1 MGNAGRVTGS
11 WKDENPCNKVVKS
24 LMKII
29 ERIDDVHMN
38 IKHWQESLENRI
50 LVYGVHCF
58 QLDTSDN
65 ILPERDEHRK
75 ELACMNDDMKENKK
89 VQ

>member
-1 MGNAGRVTGS
+1 
-11 WKDENPCNKVVKS
+11 
-24 LMKII
+24 MKII

-75 ELACMNDDMKENKK
+75 ELACMNDEMKENKK
-89 VQ
+89 VQWFKDVYVWNKQQEDTTPKAFEL

>member
-1 MGNAGRVTGS
+1 
-11 WKDENPCNKVVKS
+11 
-24 LMKII
+24 
-29 ERIDDVHMN
+29 MN

-65 ILPERDEHRK
+65 ISPERDEHRK
-75 ELACMNDDMKENKK
+75 ELACMNDEMKENKK
-89 VQ
+89 VQWFKDVYVWNKQQEDTTPKAFEL